1 MKHNNCKIVPGN
13 IIKTTIVSLI
23 TICTMLLSSINVNAQ
38 EQNLYYVYVK
48 QGFTHWGSCS
58 SDPDYEYADIRL
70 YKGSSE
76 LRNTRINIDRL
87 NKLVGF
93 EFKKNGKTSI
103 GDIITKIKVH
113 TRASDI
119 KNDKHLHYELN
130 SIEFGKDSETA
141 DASDPC
147 NNFIS
152 HNREGYAMTT
162 TVIVDNPIY
171 MTNTAGTSYKLEY
184 EVPAFKI
191 DDYYEN
197 RHSTKP
203 VLEYYSNMTNKWTPL
218 KSVIIK
224 PGKTIF
230 VPYELIAGKKSNP
243 NSNYYKWMGK
253 TFDFRIVKTL
263 LGGQKSFGNIISSIK
278 YYPAGPNY
286 TVLHTE
292 RNYCNKIDVYIK
304 FKDSDD
310 NGYLNKDLFFWRM
323 KTGSVSYNCIM
334 HATKNTDPINGANTY
349 RIELQQ
355 SGMPKDPFTDSEVD
369 VNCTLQLEVLN
380 MESYAVNKDFT
391 IPPKPK
397 PINVDQK
404 KPPMFTINGVAYDIP
419 SINNPY
425 VMLDITD
432 DDKSYVRK
440 PYKVY
445 EGDKYLATIDEL
457 PEGYDDMT
465 PEEKAALDARFETE
479 YEQLMANPNSSYR
492 NYFNIKLKEWAEQHS
507 ETGEPLKLN
516 RGINPKLLPD
526 NNSYL
531 FLFDYVSDNS
541 GYNIYK
547 KNIGDPNSKRLT
559 TGSHVSSDTRDIVIH
574 PNGQYYFYAR
584 VYRNDLDHEY
594 SIFKAPISGGNGVQ
608 ITPKCDYITDLKISP
623 DNKTLYFK
631 ARIGSYN
638 SAIYKISTNATNI
651 TNPTKIIDVGLGW
664 YEFRIS
670 HNGKF
675 ILYRNSKWHTCKYDI
690 ATGTSTEIT
699 DVTADAVVLAP
710 NDQFFLYKSYSGNS
724 NSLYKA
730 PIGNSINNG
739 VKLTNDIVG
748 SDHGIYIS
756 KDCSWVLFADG
767 YYKSTELGG
776 SYGEKPDHEKYTVR
790 KAPIGNSI
798 NNGYKLHPKF
808 RSATIFAI
816 SKNEGFAIYYDSYN
830 YHAGNPYPG
839 YLYLFVLDINK
850 TTEALGSVFYP
861 NKGIAEAWYD
871 EYKAIYKEKWLD
883 KTLGIKISNGIKV
896 NQDQTLK
903 LIDNAGC
910 EYPPFPIHVKAP
922 KEGSFTTS
930 VVKNP
935 SDACAKDGEVK
946 VTYNGGGVPP
956 YINASGELR
965 TIGNS
970 IVVKGMGYGENTIF
984 FTDAYGQES
993 SPLKVTIGSSTQGIT
1008 DVVAHDQTCDPANGS
1023 IKITIGSISG
1033 TKTYKLIDNDNS
1045 KSYTKQTTSNT
1056 HTFTGLP
1063 NGKYSAYVTSG
1074 TCSFAKENI
1083 PVDYKVFSIKDIIP
1097 TDALVIGGSGDVTI
1111 NFTNRTGNINWLSG
1125 VPSVFNP
1132 TDNKNSVHYTSVL
1145 PGTYNFDAKHTDIYN
1160 QGCDIS
1166 GSFTIDKP
1174 KFELTINTDE
1184 TEEGLSISV
1193 NLTSGNGL
1201 IVPYRFTIKRSDGNT
1216 EASGQNN
1223 SSFGATITRN
1233 GSYSLNMSYGS
1244 STVKIYDFSYPSPT
1258 ITENHILT
1266 PIKCPGTEGSIT
1278 VNPTGGIDGTD
1289 LTYSTDGVTFNNTK
1303 TYTTKAGYFEYS
1315 VRDKNTEYADISGNP
1330 VTIKRTLTNSF
1341 RINIP
1346 EPDNVSATVN
1356 PVDVTCNGLNNGKI
1370 IVQNAT
1376 GGSGSYQYRVNT
1388 DTWTNTD
1395 NVTTGLAPGEHTVY
1409 IKDSGNNC
1417 PEVTLTTTTISE
1429 PPILEIDSVRVVQ
1442 PKCEQ
1447 PNGELYIRVKGGNGS
1462 YKFNWIHNGNSY
1474 SSSDDFTTETES
1486 YLGHKLNHGS
1496 YSLTIY
1502 DNKNC
1507 KETYS
1512 TNLKQYYNPKIN
1524 NIDITDARCN
1534 NDANGS
1540 AKITDVSGT
1549 TTISAFN
1556 IQAVGTGYTNQIN
1569 SIDESF
1575 TNLKKGV
1582 YNITATDDSA
1592 CVSNIPFPVTIN
1604 HPEVAIHTV
1613 IGDIIPSLYK
1623 DVNGGRIHYT
1633 IKGGNEGLKTVRL
1646 LDAKDNETATI
1657 SERNDYPLY
1666 FNNLYA
1672 GNYKIEVTDIKGC
1685 SHISD
1690 VQTVNEPE
1698 KALGFRVVDKKD
1710 ARCKASTGEFT
1721 VEAFGGWGEYKYRLA
1736 TDNGYYNT
1744 NAFKNRYAGSYTV
1757 TVRDKMGAE
1766 FTDNIMI
1773 HEPKEELMAEISD
1786 FTAPTCGSNG
1796 NISVDIKGGTAPYK
1810 LFFESETDTL
1820 YFSSAVKR
1828 TINNRPAG
1836 SYTMQL
1842 RDKNGC
1848 IFKNQTELSDGD
1860 MLKIDNVEFTYPAN
1874 SISADGAIKANAWG
1888 GSSPLTYKWK
1898 NINGTTLPYTGDKAN
1913 NISSGHYTVT
1923 AIEQDG
1929 CSVSKSVYL
1938 PSAADMELD
1947 IVTINHEQSYLA
1959 NDGSAQ
1965 LKTKLESLTDIEI
1978 IDPDGTK
1985 MVQAANESTSLLSIN
2000 GKNLN
2005 LNNLKGGEY
2014 FIVAK
2019 NMHGEREF
2027 TPLLIKPYRRFFF
2040 KDINAINTRKMN
2052 DPSGS
2057 ITVAVEGG
2065 AGENSY
2071 KWEFPASR
2079 ATTPTVQNSDNT
2091 SSVNKA
2097 VAGDYKLTVTD
2108 KFNNTITKTVTIKQ
2122 PDAPLDITIADFA
2135 NQSCKGYKDAWVTL
2149 KAEGGWGEYQ
2159 YRQDIKEHYINDQ
2172 VWRNLDVRKHYFYI
2186 TDKMGVT
2193 DSVAIDI
2200 KEPEYVKT
2208 KLKLIDSVDCKNG
2221 ADGKVM
2227 FNVTGGTKP
2236 YRFRLKNEPDIWIND
2251 TTARDLKSGNYTYI
2265 FTDKNNCT
2273 GQDTMKIY
2281 VPEPDSLLFRGIDV
2295 THTTCNSN
2303 NGIISVSMKGG
2314 TRPYKYQWTDL
2325 YGNNLG
2331 TTNAVNNLE
2340 QNSRYNVSITDAH
2353 NCVQHHQ
2360 QLIKPSTKPVIDA
2373 ITTTPVLC
2381 HGEATGTAKITKAT
2395 AAIPFAP
2402 YSFKWSN
2409 NNTGESSVGYK
2420 AGSYSVTITD
2430 ENNCTTTK
2438 KFDITEPDTLKLSVT
2453 DFKNAHCFGYNDGH
2467 IEVNASGGIADY
2479 KYSWTNGATTNRIE
2493 SLTKGTYGVK
2503 ITDKNDCIFEKS
2515 FEITEPEKLTV
2526 DLGEDIKMCPGN
2538 SIDIDGQ
2545 DFTTHKWY
2553 NKNGVITNERFVKIN
2568 KQDEY
2573 YLEVTNNIGCFA
2585 RDTINVFIGNDA
2597 LKADFLMP
2605 SEAAL
2610 NDTIFIYE
2618 ISNISLDSMKWEY
2631 KKDIFTDITE
2641 VSLPEYILH
2650 LKSKQMGIYNVA
2662 LKAYSGGCVSTS
2674 VKQVEIVDEDGNNN
2688 EDKNIGYSDPLILE
2702 ITIFPNPTD
2711 GNFIA
2716 KVKLREVADIEL
2728 SLFSINYGSVIDKR
2742 ERTGLKTYEVDYQL
2756 GELNTGVYVLMV
2768 VSGNER
2774 KQVKI
2779 VVK

>member
-1 MKHNNCKIVPGN
+1 MKFKIDIKQIALSIAMILFFGTD
-13 IIKTTIVSLI
+13 II
-23 TICTMLLSSINVNAQ
+23 AQ
-38 EQNLYYVYVK
+38 KKHLYSVGVK
-48 QGFTHWGSCS
+48 QSFRHWGGCS
-58 SDPDYEYADIRL
+58 SDPDFDYAEFELLKGNSALEKIVIRSDKL
-70 YKGSSE
+70 NQLVTFNHEFKFNNEITSISE
-76 LRNTRINIDRL
+76 LLTEI
-87 NKLVGF
+87 
-93 EFKKNGKTSI
+93 
-103 GDIITKIKVH
+103 KIH

-119 KNDKHLHYELN
+119 INDKHLHYSFKAKNLL
-130 SIEFGKDSETA
+130 FGKVDTVR

-152 HNREGYAMTT
+152 HNREGYSM
-162 TVIVDNPIY
+162 ISYIYVDNPISVKEDGGSRY
-171 MTNTAGTSYKLEY
+171 VLDYDVLTLITN
-184 EVPAFKI
+184 
-191 DDYYEN
+191 DYYRNWNSE
-197 RHSTKP
+197 RP
-203 VLEYYSNMTNKWTPL
+203 YLQVALDDGTNNWNTIKNISISP
-218 KSVIIK
+218 KSKIK
-224 PGKTIF
+224 LT
-230 VPYELIAGKKSNP
+230 YTQIAGEKENP

-253 TFDFRIVKTL
+253 SLKFRIVKTL
-263 LGGQKSFGNIISSIK
+263 INNKKTYGNIAAGIAFYPKGLQYSILQ
-278 YYPAGPNY
+278 
-286 TVLHTE
+286 TRRSH
-292 RNYCNKIDVYIK
+292 CSNK
-304 FKDSDD
+304 
-310 NGYLNKDLFFWRM
+310 
-323 KTGSVSYNCIM
+323 VSIY
-334 HATKNTDPINGANTY
+334 
-349 RIELQQ
+349 IELENSADKGYFNLDPELFYWVTKPTS
-355 SGMPKDPFTDSEVD
+355 SGDRYKCEMKATGKPLIYKIITTNETDDSEIDPFSEP
-369 VNCTLQLEVLN
+369 NTEPIEWTLQLIEKSN
-380 MESYAVNKDFT
+380 TSSYACNRKFT
-391 IPPKPK
+391 IPAKPVAITIKQK
-397 PINVDQK
+397 PETY
-404 KPPMFTINGVAYDIP
+404 TINNLKYHVP
-419 SINNPY
+419 SINNPF
-425 VMLDITD
+425 VVLEINDPD
-432 DDKSYVRK
+432 DFAHMRR
-440 PYKVY
+440 PYKIVLNS
-445 EGDKYLATIDEL
+445 DTIATIDKL
-457 PEGYDDMT
+457 PDTYSEMSQKQKDSINAIIDHEYDSIT
-465 PEEKAALDARFETE
+465 NLPN
-479 YEQLMANPNSSYR
+479 NPYRSY
-492 NYFNIKLKEWAEQHS
+492 FKLKLSKW
-507 ETGEPLKLN
+507 LKDN
-516 RGINPKLLPD
+516 PKGINLDFPERPYPFKFSHDGSFLLFES
-526 NNSYL
+526 NN
-531 FLFDYVSDNS
+531 
-541 GYNIYK
+541 NIYK
-547 KNIGDPNSKRLT
+547 ATINSDGIYSYVKKTNYNGFSSADISVISPDDKFYIYTFQGRSIWKAST
-559 TGSHVSSDTRDIVIH
+559 NGSEVDNGTKIHLPFEHEIDDYTSFCARNQRVFLDNDNIVI
-574 PNGQYYFYAR
+574 GR
-584 VYRNDLDHEY
+584 LGW
-594 SIFKAPISGGNGVQ
+594 SGGNGIYRKNLKTGALTLLYNCSLTLEPQVISGSKKILFRGNGDVYNWNIGTISGNTLTNVKHIFTSKR
-608 ITPKCDYITDLKISP
+608 ITLSKDQTYAIGDKDGKTYKFTLTGSNPGTATLAIDREIGGRFVLTKSNTCYYYYHGTRPDRKDRGVYRSDLNGGIGERVLYAFAGYFDVSP
-623 DNKTLYFK
+623 DEKFL
-631 ARIGSYN
+631 
-638 SAIYKISTNATNI
+638 IYMDSDT
-651 TNPTKIIDVGLGW
+651 
-664 YEFRIS
+664 
-670 HNGKF
+670 GK
-675 ILYRNSKWHTCKYDI
+675 C
-690 ATGTSTEIT
+690 
-699 DVTADAVVLAP
+699 
-710 NDQFFLYKSYSGNS
+710 
-724 NSLYKA
+724 
-730 PIGNSINNG
+730 
-739 VKLTNDIVG
+739 
-748 SDHGIYIS
+748 
-756 KDCSWVLFADG
+756 
-767 YYKSTELGG
+767 
-776 SYGEKPDHEKYTVR
+776 
-790 KAPIGNSI
+790 
-798 NNGYKLHPKF
+798 YKL
-808 RSATIFAI
+808 
-816 SKNEGFAIYYDSYN
+816 
-830 YHAGNPYPG
+830 
-839 YLYLFVLDINK
+839 YLGVE
-850 TTEALGSVFYP
+850 EASQDFYP
-861 NKGIAEAWYD
+861 NKGIAQSWYND
-871 EYKAIYKEKWLD
+871 YKAIYKEKWLNNRIGIRVSKNIEVNKYQDLVLVDGD
-883 KTLGIKISNGIKV
+883 KCS
-896 NQDQTLK
+896 
-903 LIDNAGC
+903 
-910 EYPPFPIHVKAP
+910 YPFTIHVKAP

-1045 KSYTKQTTSNT
+1045 KSYTKQTTANT

-1132 TDNKNSVHYTSVL
+1132 TDNKNSVHYTSIL
-1145 PGTYNFDAKHTDIYN
+1145 PGTYNFSAKHTDIYN
-1160 QGCDIS
+1160 KGCDIS

-1174 KFELTINTDE
+1174 EFELTINTDE

-1193 NLTSGNGL
+1193 NLTSGNAL

-1244 STVKIYDFSYPSPT
+1244 NTVKIYDFSYPSPT
-1258 ITENHILT
+1258 ITESHLLT
-1266 PIKCPGTEGSIT
+1266 PIKCPGAEGLIT
-1278 VNPTGGIDGTD
+1278 VSPTGGIDGTD

-1330 VTIKRTLTNSF
+1330 VTIKRNLTNSF

-1346 EPDNVSATVN
+1346 KPDNVSATVN
-1356 PVDVTCNGLNNGKI
+1356 PVDITCNGLNNGKI
-1370 IVQNAT
+1370 IVQNAA

-1388 DTWTNTD
+1388 GTWTDID

-1417 PEVTLTTTTISE
+1417 SEVTLTTTTISE

-1442 PKCEQ
+1442 PKCEL

-1462 YKFNWIHNGNSY
+1462 YKFNWIYNGNPY
-1474 SSSDDFTTETES
+1474 SNSDDFTTNTES
-1486 YLGHKLNHGS
+1486 YLGHELNHGT
-1496 YSLTIY
+1496 YSLTVS
-1502 DNKNC
+1502 DSKSC
-1507 KETYS
+1507 EVSHS
-1512 TNLKQYYNPKIN
+1512 TILKQYHNPKIN
-1524 NIDITDARCN
+1524 NVDITNVRCN
-1534 NDANGS
+1534 NETNGS
-1540 AKITDVSGT
+1540 AKITDISGT
-1549 TTISAFN
+1549 TNISAFN

-1569 SIDESF
+1569 NINESF

-1582 YNITATDDSA
+1582 YNITATDDSS
-1592 CVSNIPFPVTIN
+1592 CVSNVPFPITIKE
-1604 HPEVAIHTV
+1604 PEVAIHTV

-1623 DVNGGRIHYT
+1623 NVNGGRIHYT
-1633 IKGGNEGLKTVRL
+1633 IKGGNEGLKTVQL
-1646 LDAKDNETATI
+1646 LDSGNNEAATT

-1672 GNYKIEVTDIKGC
+1672 DDYKIKVTDIKGC
-1685 SHISD
+1685 SHTSD
-1690 VQTVNEPE
+1690 VQTIKEPE
-1698 KALGFRVVDKKD
+1698 KTLGFIIVDKKD

-1736 TDNGYYNT
+1736 TDNGFYNT
-1744 NAFKNRYAGSYTV
+1744 NIFRNRYAGSYTI

-1766 FTDNIMI
+1766 FSDNVII
-1773 HEPKEELMAEISD
+1773 HEPKEELQADISD
-1786 FTAPTCGSNG
+1786 IKAPTCGTNG
-1796 NISVDIKGGTAPYK
+1796 TISVDIKGGTAPYK
-1810 LFFESETDTL
+1810 LFFENETDTI
-1820 YFSSAVKR
+1820 YISNPDKR
-1828 TINNRPAG
+1828 TVGGRPTG
-1836 SYTMQL
+1836 SFTMQL

-1860 MLKIDNVEFTYPAN
+1860 MLKINNVEFTYPTN
-1874 SISADGAIKANAWG
+1874 SISEDGAIKANAWG
-1888 GSSPLTYKWK
+1888 GSAPLTYNWK
-1898 NINGTTLPYTGDKAN
+1898 SINGNSLPDTDDQIN
-1913 NISSGHYTVT
+1913 NISSGYYTVT

-1929 CSVSKSVYL
+1929 CSVSKQIYL
-1938 PSAADMELD
+1938 PATTDMVLD
-1947 IVTINHEQSYLA
+1947 IITINHEQSYLA

-1985 MVQAANESTSLLSIN
+1985 IVQAATESTPLLNIN
-2000 GKNLN
+2000 GKNLH

-2014 FIVAK
+2014 YVVAK
-2019 NMHGEREF
+2019 NIHGEREF
-2027 TPLLIKPYRRFFF
+2027 TPLLIKAYRRFFF

-2057 ITVAVEGG
+2057 ITIAVEGG
-2065 AGENSY
+2065 AGENNY
-2071 KWEFPASR
+2071 KWQFPTSR
-2079 ATTPTVQNSDNT
+2079 ATTPIVQNSDNT
-2091 SSVNKA
+2091 SSIESA
-2097 VAGDYKLTVTD
+2097 IAGEYKLTVTD
-2108 KFNNTITKTVTIKQ
+2108 KFNNSITETVTIKQ
-2122 PDAPLDITIADFA
+2122 PDAPLDITVADFA
-2135 NQSCKGYKDAWVTL
+2135 NESCKGYKDAWVTL

-2159 YRQDIKEHYINDQ
+2159 YRQDVKEHYINDQ
-2172 VWRNLDVRKHYFYI
+2172 LWRNLDVRKHYFYI

-2200 KEPEYVKT
+2200 KEPEYVRT

-2227 FNVTGGTKP
+2227 FNVKGGTKP
-2236 YRFRLKNEPDIWIND
+2236 YRFRLKNEPDIWTND

-2281 VPEPDSLLFRGIDV
+2281 VPEPDSLLFRDIDV

-2303 NGIISVSMKGG
+2303 NGVINITMKGG

-2353 NCVQHHQ
+2353 NCIQHHQ
-2360 QLIKPSTKPVIDA
+2360 QLIKPSTKPVID
-2373 ITTTPVLC
+2373 IINTTPVLC
-2381 HGEATGTAKITKAT
+2381 HGGATGTATITKTT
-2395 AAIPFAP
+2395 AAVPFAP

-2430 ENNCTTTK
+2430 DNNCKTTK
-2438 KFDITEPDTLKLSVT
+2438 KFEITEPDTLRLSVT
-2453 DFKNAHCFGYNDGH
+2453 DFKDVHCFGYNDGY
-2467 IEVNASGGIADY
+2467 IEVNASGGIGDY
-2479 KYSWTNGATTNRIE
+2479 KYNWTNGATTNRIE
-2493 SLTKGTYGVK
+2493 SLLKGTYGVK

-2526 DLGEDIKMCPGN
+2526 DLGKDIKMCPGN
-2538 SIDIDGQ
+2538 SIDVDGQ

-2553 NKNGVITNERFVKIN
+2553 NKNGVITNERFIKIN

-2650 LKSKQMGIYNVA
+2650 LKSKQMGMYNVA
-2662 LKAYSGGCVSTS
+2662 LKAYSGGCVSTI
-2674 VKQVEIVDEDGNNN
+2674 VKQVEIVDENGNSDDD
-2688 EDKNIGYSDPLILE
+2688 ENIGYTDPLILE
-2702 ITIFPNPTD
+2702 ITIYPNPTD

-2742 ERTGLKTYEVDYQL
+2742 ERTGLKTYEVGYQL

-2768 VSGNER
+2768 VSGKER